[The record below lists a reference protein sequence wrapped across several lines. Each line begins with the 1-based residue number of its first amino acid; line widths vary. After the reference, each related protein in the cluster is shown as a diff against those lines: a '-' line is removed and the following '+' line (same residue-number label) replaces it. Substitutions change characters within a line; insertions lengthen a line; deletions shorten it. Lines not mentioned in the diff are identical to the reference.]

1 MSYKHSKAQVT
12 LIIDPDGEEK
22 ESSDIP
28 SDTED
33 SEDVYSCW
41 RMGRRLVSSLV
52 LLMCGV
58 KMNIKLEE
66 YLSDSG

>member
-33 SEDVYSCW
+33 SEDVYSC
-41 RMGRRLVSSLV
+41 
-52 LLMCGV
+52 
-58 KMNIKLEE
+58 
-66 YLSDSG
+66 